1 MLWNQNIREPISL
14 ADGGRVATL
23 ADVRSLLCE
32 MSDGLTPGE
41 KVRPACLPDTRA
53 PLTLEVWSQER
64 LQVGY
69 RSQWLSGVAWPR
81 ANVLRCASADDN

>member
-14 ADGGRVATL
+14 ADGRRVATL

-41 KVRPACLPDTRA
+41 KRVPLMLQLLEKAKSNPSRETLRSLQELLW
-53 PLTLEVWSQER
+53 LTLS
-64 LQVGY
+64 
-69 RSQWLSGVAWPR
+69 AR
-81 ANVLRCASADDN
+81 ALI